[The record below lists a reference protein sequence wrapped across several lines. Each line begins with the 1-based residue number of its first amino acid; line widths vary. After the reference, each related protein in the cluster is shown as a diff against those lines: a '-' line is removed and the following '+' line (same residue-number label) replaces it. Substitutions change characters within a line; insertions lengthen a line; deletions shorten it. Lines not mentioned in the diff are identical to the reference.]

1 MKYAII
7 SDIHGNLEALESVL
21 AAIEKKKVDSLICL
35 GDVVGYGPNPNE
47 CVEIIKEKAEIILAG
62 NHDYAPL
69 GKLDMTYFNPWARSA
84 IEWTADQLTQSSIDF
99 LLSLPLKIE
108 LDGFTIVHATP
119 FNPED
124 WNYIITIG
132 DAVRNFPEF
141 KGQICFVGHSHV
153 PLVVAVNE
161 IEDYRV
167 IRNNPVLIES
177 KLRYIINVGSVGQP
191 RDFIPQA
198 AYALYDTNENTYQ
211 LLREKYD
218 IAETQNKIIKSGLP
232 EFLAERLELGQ

>member
-21 AAIEKKKVDSLICL
+21 KDIEKKNVDSILCL

-47 CVEIIKEKAEIILAG
+47 CVEIIKDKAEITLAG

-69 GKLDMTYFNPWARSA
+69 GKIDLTYFNPWARSA
-84 IEWTADQLTQSSIDF
+84 IEWTSNELKESSIDY

-119 FNPED
+119 YRPEE

-132 DAVRNFPEF
+132 DAVKNFPEF
-141 KGQICFVGHSHV
+141 NGQVCFIGHSHV
-153 PLVVAVNE
+153 PMIVAFTQE
-161 IEDYRV
+161 EEYRV
-167 IRNNPVLIES
+167 IKDNPLQFEEDT
-177 KLRYIINVGSVGQP
+177 RYIINVGSVGQP
-191 RDFIPQA
+191 RDLNPKASYGI
-198 AYALYDTNENTYQ
+198 LDNTEHAFE
-211 LLREKYD
+211 LLRVDYD
-218 IAETQNKIIKSGLP
+218 IPTTQKKIRDTDLP
-232 EFLAERLELGQ
+232 DFLAERLELGQ